1 MNKIPTPSDPIE
13 VLGEAYELLL
23 EKVLSVLHVHDADET
38 ELHNIVHKASEEI
51 PQLQEMD
58 NEARNKIQTAVH
70 KNISSKKTQ

>member
-38 ELHNIVHKASEEI
+38 ELHKIVHKASQEI
-51 PQLQEMD
+51 PQLQKMD
-58 NEARNKIQTAVH
+58 DEERNKIQTAVH
-70 KNISSKKTQ
+70 KNISSIKAK